1 MPEAPARKPVTVA
14 NPIQE
19 RLTPESRPESLIV
32 AKPPSHSHPHPH
44 PHSATKPNSPEEPAK
59 GWGARLKKIGWKN
72 LATAAGLFLGGRALY
87 KILPSKAAQSAR
99 ILSADWK
106 DWARLVMGIV
116 TVDQI
121 NKGFN
126 WKPPGWLGGM
136 EAAAV
141 LHPLAVG
148 FSTAGMRQLFW
159 MAPLVGVVV
168 GVNNVLNDRLGPWLK
183 ENANIPELVSKVAI
197 SAGMITLG
205 VLAAGRLFMG
215 VCLRGCCTGSMICF
229 TEIAEMFAGLKA
241 GHDHKQ
247 ARKAGH

>member
-1 MPEAPARKPVTVA
+1 VVVPEVVARKPQPIP
-14 NPIQE
+14 NPVQE
-19 RLTPESRPESLIV
+19 RVTPEP
-32 AKPPSHSHPHPH
+32 KPAVQSPAHQHPHPH
-44 PHSATKPNSPEEPAK
+44 PHAETKASNPEPAK
-59 GWGARLKKIGWKN
+59 GWGARLKRIGWKN

-87 KILPSKAAQSAR
+87 KVLPSKAAQSAR

-159 MAPLVGVVV
+159 MAPLVGAVV
-168 GVNNVLNDRLGPWLK
+168 GANNVLNDRLGPWLK

-241 GHDHKQ
+241 GNDHKK